1 MNLNFQ
7 ELRRKFESLALK
19 QQQEEAAS
27 QELEERRKQ
36 NSQPESNKVRIS
48 NQKHHRNKF
57 ENAKIEEFFLFS
69 TLGTGTFGRVRQV
82 KWKRDPHGEVYALKM
97 LKKTEIVRLN
107 QVDHIK
113 SEKTI
118 LQKTKY
124 PFLVSM

>member
-19 QQQEEAAS
+19 QQEAAAS
-27 QELEERRKQ
+27 PDLDDRRKQ
-36 NSQPESNKVRIS
+36 NNQQESNKIHIS
-48 NQKHHRNKF
+48 NQRYHRNKF

>member
-19 QQQEEAAS
+19 QQEASAS
-27 QELEERRKQ
+27 PDLDDRRKQ
-36 NSQPESNKVRIS
+36 KNQQEINKIQIS
-48 NQKHHRNKF
+48 NQRHHRNKF
-57 ENAKIEEFFLFS
+57 DNAKIEEFFLFS

-113 SEKTI
+113 SEKSI